1 MRTLYIECN
10 MGAAGDMLMSAL
22 YELMDEEQKEEF
34 LKRMN
39 GLGLPG
45 VRITPRKSSTC
56 GISGTH
62 MEVTVYGE
70 EEREPGGEH
79 AGPHTDH
86 HGHEH
91 AELHADHYG
100 HEHAEPHPGHHGHG
114 HEEMHGDHHGHDHT
128 GHAGHHHHADP
139 LHIAELIGGLD
150 LPEEVRDNAGKVYD
164 AIADAEAKAHGC
176 PVEQVHFHEVGA
188 LDAVADVT
196 GVCYAIYLLRPERI
210 VASPVHVGS
219 GTVRCAHGIM
229 PVPAPATANLLAD
242 VPMYGGNI
250 RGELCTPTGAA
261 LLVHFADSF
270 GDMPVMSKTSV
281 GIGVGTKE
289 FEQANCVRVFLGEA
303 QSMKETNATE
313 TIGETAEEQFQDVAA
328 GNGRIAELVC
338 NIDDM
343 TPEALAFA
351 KARLIELGALDAYTV
366 AGTMKKGR
374 PGWELTVLCE
384 TGRID
389 ETAKNIMRETT
400 TNGVRVRICEKYFLT
415 PGIETVQTECGQVR
429 IKTAE
434 GFGIRHEKPEYED
447 TAAHAK
453 KAQMSY
459 REAYEHII
467 SLRNEQARKEQ
478 DENGQDKGA
487 DQRGAQR

>member
-1 MRTLYIECN
+1 MRTLYIECR

-22 YELMDEEQKEEF
+22 YELMDGEQKKEF
-34 LKRMN
+34 LERMN

-45 VRITPRKSSTC
+45 VKITSRKSSTC

-70 EEREPGGEH
+70 EEHEH
-79 AGPHTDH
+79 E

-91 AELHADHYG
+91 G
-100 HEHAEPHPGHHGHG
+100 HGEPHPGHHGYG
-114 HEEMHGDHHGHDHT
+114 HEEMHGDHPG
-128 GHAGHHHHADP
+128 HHHADP
-139 LHIAELIGGLD
+139 LHISELIGGLD
-150 LPEEVRDNAGKVYD
+150 LPEEVRANAGQVYD

-196 GVCYAIYLLRPERI
+196 GVCYAMYLLKPERI
-210 VASPVHVGS
+210 VVSPVHVGS

-229 PVPAPATANLLAD
+229 PVPAPATANLLSG
-242 VPMYGGNI
+242 VPMYGGSI
-250 RGELCTPTGAA
+250 QGELCTPTGAA

-270 GDMPVMSKTSV
+270 GDMPVMSGTDV
-281 GIGVGTKE
+281 GIGIGTKK
-289 FEQANCVRVFLGEA
+289 FDQANCVRIFLGEEI
-303 QSMKETNATE
+303 SGTN
-313 TIGETAEEQFQDVAA
+313 VKKS
-328 GNGRIAELVC
+328 GNGEIAELVC

-351 KARLIELGALDAYTV
+351 AARLIELGALDVYTV

-384 TGRID
+384 TDRID

-400 TNGVRVRICEKYFLT
+400 TNGVRVRLCEKYFLT
-415 PGIETVQTECGQVR
+415 PGIETIQTERGKVR

-447 TAAHAK
+447 TAACARK
-453 KAQMSY
+453 EQISY
-459 REAYEHII
+459 REAYEQV
-467 SLRNEQARKEQ
+467 LALRKEQ
-478 DENGQDKGA
+478 AGKTEQGGEQ
-487 DQRGAQR
+487 